1 MIKTF
6 FKGLA
11 MGSADAVPGV
21 SGGTIA
27 FITGIYDRLIG
38 LISMVGPEL
47 WGRYRRDGL
56 PGVIKAADLNFSLPL
71 LAGIG
76 AGILL
81 VSKSVLLALEYYPAL
96 IWSVFLGLVLAAVP
110 MVLRGVA
117 VKSHWIWLAMGFAV
131 AAGIGGFSL
140 RLPTE
145 LWGIMLGGF
154 IALSAMILPGISGSF
169 LLLLF
174 GLYEPVF
181 GAIHE
186 LNWPIIVAFAAGG
199 ILGLASMARILNWAF
214 KKKPAQVRS
223 ALVGLMLGSSIQLWP
238 FNHAPAEGMNLVW
251 AVIGVIVGGGVLWAL
266 ERLAR

>member
-6 FKGLA
+6 LKGLA

-38 LISMVGPEL
+38 LISMVGPEI
-47 WGRYRRDGL
+47 WERYRRDGL
-56 PGVIKAADLNFSLPL
+56 AGVVKAVDLRFSMPL

-81 VSKSVLLALEYYPAL
+81 VSKSVLLALEFYPAL

-117 VKSHWIWLAMGFAV
+117 VKSHWVWLAMGFGL

-140 RLPTE
+140 TLSTE
-145 LWGIMLGGF
+145 LWGIALGGF

-181 GAIHE
+181 GAIHD
-186 LNWPIIVAFAAGG
+186 LNWPIVLAFAVGG
-199 ILGLASMARILNWAF
+199 ILGLASMARVLNWAF

-251 AVIGVIVGGGVLWAL
+251 AVIGVILGGAALWAL

>member
-1 MIKTF
+1 
-6 FKGLA
+6 
-11 MGSADAVPGV
+11 
-21 SGGTIA
+21 
-27 FITGIYDRLIG
+27 
-38 LISMVGPEL
+38 
-47 WGRYRRDGL
+47 
-56 PGVIKAADLNFSLPL
+56 
-71 LAGIG
+71 
-76 AGILL
+76 
-81 VSKSVLLALEYYPAL
+81 
-96 IWSVFLGLVLAAVP
+96 
-110 MVLRGVA
+110 
-117 VKSHWIWLAMGFAV
+117 V
-131 AAGIGGFSL
+131 AAGVGGFSL
-140 RLPTE
+140 GLPTE

-186 LNWPIIVAFAAGG
+186 LNWPIILAFAAGG
-199 ILGLASMARILNWAF
+199 VLGLASMARILNWAF

-251 AVIGVIVGGGVLWAL
+251 AAIGVMVGGVVLWAL